1 MDARTAEVIKGPRC
15 ERKISLDDFLFECER
30 LAIERREIIKNS
42 NGDPLEAR
50 FCDCPELLIN
60 GKRLPCPPHHDCDYV
75 RKRSELVAI
84 ADQITSESVG
94 NKLGIV
100 SGYRWTRRFV
110 TEMEKL
116 TAPLLK
122 NGAQAA

>member
-15 ERKISLDDFLFECER
+15 ERKISLDDFLFESER
-30 LAIERREIIKNS
+30 LAIERREIINNS

-75 RKRSELVAI
+75 RKRSALVPEAERI
-84 ADQITSESVG
+84 AAETIGDTRGITNG
-94 NKLGIV
+94 F
-100 SGYRWTRRFV
+100 RFTREFV
-110 TEMEKL
+110 KQMEKL
-116 TAPLLK
+116 
-122 NGAQAA
+122 AANLSL